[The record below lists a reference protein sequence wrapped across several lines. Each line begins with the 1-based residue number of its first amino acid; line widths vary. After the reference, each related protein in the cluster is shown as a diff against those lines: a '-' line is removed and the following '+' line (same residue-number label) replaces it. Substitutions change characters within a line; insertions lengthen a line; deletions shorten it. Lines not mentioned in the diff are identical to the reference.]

1 MSVILNR
8 HSALEEYQLLGGGKA
23 FNLKRMLDAQI
34 PVPEFIVVSDAFFR
48 AYKKEINFLSQLG
61 ALSSPK
67 DDAIRVE
74 KIFRD
79 HPMSSTLVEE
89 LKKQID
95 DHGLEGEEVAV
106 RSSGLDED
114 SKEHSFAGMFSSF
127 LHQKTISQ
135 IEESIRKCWAS
146 AYSERCLEYRL
157 KINYQPL
164 TLEWVSSF
172 KKWPINRF
180 WGYVYENPIDQI
192 NHESVIIEAS
202 RTM

>member
-23 FNLKRMLDAQI
+23 YNLKRMLDAQI

-61 ALSSPK
+61 ELSSPK

-79 HPMSSTLVEE
+79 NPMSSTLVEG
-89 LKKQID
+89 LKKQIGEN
-95 DHGLEGEEVAV
+95 GLDGEEVAV

-114 SKEHSFAGMFSSF
+114 SKSTALQGCFQAFFTSKQFLKLKNLFANVGRI
-127 LHQKTISQ
+127 T
-135 IEESIRKCWAS
+135 
-146 AYSERCLEYRL
+146 YSERCLEYRL
-157 KINYQPL
+157 KNKLPTHDIGMGVVIQKMANQPFQGL
-164 TLEWVSSF
+164 CLRETRLI
-172 KKWPINRF
+172 K
-180 WGYVYENPIDQI
+180 
-192 NHESVIIEAS
+192 
-202 RTM
+202 

>member
-1 MSVILNR
+1 
-8 HSALEEYQLLGGGKA
+8 
-23 FNLKRMLDAQI
+23 MLDAQI

-135 IEESIRKCWAS
+135 IEESIRKCWAI

-157 KINYQPL
+157 KNKLPTSDIRMGVVIQKMANQPFL
-164 TLEWVSSF
+164 GLCLRETRLI
-172 KKWPINRF
+172 K
-180 WGYVYENPIDQI
+180 
-192 NHESVIIEAS
+192 
-202 RTM
+202 